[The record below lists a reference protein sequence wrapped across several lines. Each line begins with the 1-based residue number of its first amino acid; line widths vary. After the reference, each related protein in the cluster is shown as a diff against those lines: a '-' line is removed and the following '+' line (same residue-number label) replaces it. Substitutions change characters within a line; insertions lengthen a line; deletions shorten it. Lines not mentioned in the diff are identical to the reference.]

1 MKKLKNK
8 KAFILPYALFFMIF
22 VLTIVSSSLAMI
34 TSNINITKANFRQ
47 LEDEIMVSQ
56 VKEYLIKGGT
66 DSNVAYGI
74 ARERGYFLNSQTLEG
89 VSHYSYELYNNYNNV
104 ILYLEIEDGK
114 VIYCLPHAKE

>member
-1 MKKLKNK
+1 MKKLKKK
-8 KAFILPYALFFMIF
+8 KAFILPYGMFFMIF
-22 VLTIVSSSLAMI
+22 VLTIVATSLAMI
-34 TSNINITKANFRQ
+34 TANVKLTSGNFKQ

-89 VSHYSYELYNNYNNV
+89 VSHYAYELYNEYNNV
-104 ILYLEIEDGK
+104 ILYLEIENGE

>member
-74 ARERGYFLNSQTLEG
+74 ARERGYFLIRYRKFHFHHLS
-89 VSHYSYELYNNYNNV
+89 
-104 ILYLEIEDGK
+104 
-114 VIYCLPHAKE
+114 A